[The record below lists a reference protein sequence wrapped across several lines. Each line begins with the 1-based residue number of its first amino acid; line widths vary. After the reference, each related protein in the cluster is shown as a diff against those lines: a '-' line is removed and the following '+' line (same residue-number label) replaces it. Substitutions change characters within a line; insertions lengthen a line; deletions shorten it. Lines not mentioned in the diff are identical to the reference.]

1 MQTVEALKEALR
13 PIVAEL
19 VREALGQLANKAPAE
34 HRTNAGLSRKELCNM
49 VPGLTEATLSRYESG
64 TITNIHH
71 PSVVRQTRLIAKAL
85 GVEFSAYLKSI
96 ERKHHA

>member
-19 VREALGQLANKAPAE
+19 VREALGQLKAKTPADM
-34 HRTNAGLSRKELCNM
+34 RTEAGFTRKELCKK
-49 VPGLTEATLSRYESG
+49 VPDLTEATLSRYESG

-71 PSVVRQTRLIAKAL
+71 PSVVAWARLIAKAL
-85 GVEFSAYLKSI
+85 NVDYAVYLKSI
-96 ERKHHA
+96 QRRSHA